1 MHNISI
7 HVCSILYKLWN
18 VVIGVVQGRMIV
30 ISRKQSDMYLFERL
44 EYFMRELKGFFHADG
59 NGMNLPSL
67 ETDTYKVSR

>member
-1 MHNISI
+1 
-7 HVCSILYKLWN
+7 
-18 VVIGVVQGRMIV
+18 
-30 ISRKQSDMYLFERL
+30 MYLFERL